1 MTESKAYGRVYTPN
15 YLVNLILDST
25 GYNSYAN
32 VIGKHIIDNSCG
44 DGAFLIE
51 VVKRYCE
58 LFEGSPESLKEHLQT
73 YIHGIELDIL
83 ERNKCIFNLNNV
95 VSQYGVTDINWDI
108 LCADTLTVSKYN
120 SQMDYVVG
128 NPPYVRVHN
137 LESSYNDVKSYK
149 FANGGMTDLYLV
161 FFEIGFNMLK
171 ADGQLCYITPSSWL
185 NSVAADNLRKYI
197 MSHQNLVTLVDLG
210 HFQAFDKI
218 TTYTLISH
226 FKKSHYNSKFDYYT
240 FDGATKKCNFIE
252 RLDLQDIYID
262 SYFYL
267 GSKDNLTTLSKIKR
281 ANCYK
286 YISVKNGFATLAD
299 AVFIGDDIPESPITI
314 KVVKASTGKWYKCI
328 FPYDKNG
335 KPLSEDII
343 FGNEN
348 VKRYLIEQKEALLKG
363 RNEYAGWY
371 LFGRTQALAD
381 VYRPKLSI
389 NALVRTKEDLK
400 LVELVSGEGIYSG
413 LYITTNCDI
422 SLQEIKSIV
431 VSDEFIG
438 YIKLLKKYK
447 SGGYYTFNTKDIE
460 QFINYKLSNKEKTN
474 RYVIKPAISRQ
485 SSDLFQGVY

>member
-1 MTESKAYGRVYTPN
+1 MTDSKAYGRVYTPN

-44 DGAFLIE
+44 DGAFLVEI
-51 VVKRYCE
+51 VKRYCE
-58 LFEGSPESLKEHLQT
+58 LFEGTTDVLKTHLQT
-73 YIHGIELDIL
+73 YIHGIEINIL
-83 ERNKCIFNLNNV
+83 ERNKCIFNLNNIAL
-95 VSQYGVTDINWDI
+95 QYGVSDIEWDI
-108 LCADTLTVSKYN
+108 LCADTLSVSKYN

-137 LESSYNDVKSYK
+137 LESSYESVKAYQ

-197 MSHQNLVTLVDLG
+197 VQQQNLVELIDLG
-210 HFQAFDKI
+210 HFQAFEKI

-226 FKKSHYNSKFDYYT
+226 FKKSHCNSKLDYYT
-240 FDGATKKCNFIE
+240 FDGATKKCTLVE

-267 GSKDNLTTLSKIKR
+267 GSKDNLAILSKIKGVKC
-281 ANCYK
+281 NK

-299 AVFIGDDIPESPITI
+299 AVFIGENIPESPITI
-314 KVVKASTGKWYKCI
+314 KVVKASTGKWYNCI
-328 FPYDKNG
+328 FPYDENG
-335 KPLSEDII
+335 KPLSEETI
-343 FGNEN
+343 FENEN
-348 VKRYLIEQKEALLKG
+348 VKRHFIAQKEALLKG
-363 RNEYAGWY
+363 RTEYAGWY

-400 LVELVSGEGIYSG
+400 LVELISGEGIYSG

-422 SLQEIKSIV
+422 SLQEIKNII
-431 VSDEFIG
+431 VSDEFIN

-447 SGGYYTFNTKDIE
+447 SGGYYTFNTKDVE
-460 QFINYKLSNKEKTN
+460 QFINYNLTNKRRTS
-474 RYVIKPAISRQ
+474 RYAIKPTISRQ
-485 SSDLFQGVY
+485 HPELFQGVY